1 MFAVPGAYDRAI
13 TVFSPDGR
21 LFQVEYASE
30 TVKRGATVLGI
41 ASPEG
46 VVLAAEESAGS
57 KLQDLSFMWKI
68 LQLDEHVGPAVAG
81 LTSDAQLQHEQGS
94 ISAHNNK

>member
-30 TVKRGATVLGI
+30 TVKRGATVLE
-41 ASPEG
+41 SPHQR
-46 VVLAAEESAGS
+46 ESFSQQRREPDLNFKTYPSCGRYS
-57 KLQDLSFMWKI
+57 KL
-68 LQLDEHVGPAVAG
+68 
-81 LTSDAQLQHEQGS
+81 TSMSELPS
-94 ISAHNNK
+94 LV

>member
-41 ASPEG
+41 ACPEG
-46 VVLAAEESAGS
+46 VVLAAEERAGS
-57 KLQDLSFMWKI
+57 KLQDL
-68 LQLDEHVGPAVAG
+68 
-81 LTSDAQLQHEQGS
+81 
-94 ISAHNNK
+94 

>member
-1 MFAVPGAYDRAI
+1 LSMFAVPGAYDRAI

-41 ASPEG
+41 ACPDG
-46 VVLAAEESAGS
+46 VVLAAGSVPPLNSRTPRSCGRYS
-57 KLQDLSFMWKI
+57 KLMSMLGRPSPD
-68 LQLDEHVGPAVAG
+68 
-81 LTSDAQLQHEQGS
+81 
-94 ISAHNNK
+94 

>member
-1 MFAVPGAYDRAI
+1 MSMFSAPGAYDRAI

-41 ASPEG
+41 SSSEG
-46 VVLAAEESAGS
+46 VVLAAEERISS
-57 KLQDLSFMWKI
+57 KLQDTSVMWKI
-68 LQLDEHVGPAVAG
+68 FQIDEHSGVAVAG
-81 LTSDAQLQHEQGS
+81 LSCY
-94 ISAHNNK
+94 AHV

>member
-46 VVLAAEESAGS
+46 VILAAEEVQNFRISPSCGRYS
-57 KLQDLSFMWKI
+57 RLMITSELLS
-68 LQLDEHVGPAVAG
+68 LV
-81 LTSDAQLQHEQGS
+81 
-94 ISAHNNK
+94 